1 VRAKPSQHA
10 NDLTTRARLRDAAIR
25 RFASDGFDSSVRDIA
40 ATAGVTAGLI
50 THHFGSKQALREECD
65 AEVLRRVRDIKGE
78 AMSMAPSS
86 AIALMAT
93 AEGFGD
99 SFAYILRSVREGS
112 SIGKAFLEHMV
123 EDAMVY
129 IADGV
134 EKGMLRQS
142 RDPDGQALVLVTHAL
157 GGMLLQLTLLDETDF
172 SDGAGML
179 ARLAARTTVP
189 TLEIYAEGILTDST
203 LLDEY
208 LKTMPDPPGER

>member
-1 VRAKPSQHA
+1 MRAGSSPRSS
-10 NDLTTRARLRDAAIR
+10 DLTTRARLRDAAIR
-25 RFASDGFDSSVRDIA
+25 RFASGGFDSSVRDIA

-78 AMSMAPSS
+78 AMSMAPSN

-99 SFAYILRSVREGS
+99 SFAYIMRSVREGS
-112 SIGKAFLEHMV
+112 DAGKTFLEHMID
-123 EDAMVY
+123 DAKVY
-129 IADGV
+129 VAAAVAGGSI
-134 EKGMLRQS
+134 RQS

-157 GGMLLQLTLLDETDF
+157 GGMLLQLTLLEENDF

-179 ARLAARTTVP
+179 ARLAARTTLP
-189 TLEIYAEGILTDST
+189 TLELYAEGILTDST